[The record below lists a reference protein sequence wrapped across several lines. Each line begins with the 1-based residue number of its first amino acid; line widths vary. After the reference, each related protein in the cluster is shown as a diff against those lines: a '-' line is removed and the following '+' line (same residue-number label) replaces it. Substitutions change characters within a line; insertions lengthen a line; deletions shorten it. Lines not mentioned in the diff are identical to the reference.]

1 MRRLFYAG
9 TLAEEITITGGDAH
23 HLARVMRAQIGD
35 EVTVADTDGS
45 FLDSPFMPAA
55 SGHPMNWPDRRLLTP
70 NDRLE

>member
-45 FLDSPFMPAA
+45 FLDSPFMPRRAA
-55 SGHPMNWPDRRLLTP
+55 TSRIAWIVAS
-70 NDRLE
+70 